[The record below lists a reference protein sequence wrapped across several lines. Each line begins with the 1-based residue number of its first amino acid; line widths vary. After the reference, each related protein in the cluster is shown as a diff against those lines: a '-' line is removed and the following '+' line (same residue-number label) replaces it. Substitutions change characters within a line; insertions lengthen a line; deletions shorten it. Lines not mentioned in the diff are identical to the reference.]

1 MKKIIVK
8 IALLLAVLCS
18 GQLIANV
25 SPVSVNYN
33 LDTYGVYPNYSQSL
47 LLSDFV
53 NTTSGGGSGNVT
65 ITNNVLTVSFSG
77 SWSPKKMKLGVLK
90 QLNVSPSL
98 PDIDLG
104 PLKTYAGTP
113 IGLSLKIENNA
124 LVAYSSFFLNGISC
138 VMQTNLASSAS
149 INITLLSN
157 LYSCDSSGGG
167 GGSSGSF
174 KLEGGLAT
182 LSFSGGW
189 SENCNL
195 KTGQIAALGVIV
207 PNTELG
213 VIYSNGIATDYRA
226 KIENNYLVFYVSGT
240 VYPIPSNVNFSYS
253 DVNLLSIEGGDANK
267 NWTLSASYDTKG
279 NKVAAGIAYFDDLGK
294 SDVSLT
300 KDFQNNKVWGTE
312 TIYDDK
318 GWPFRTS
325 FVAPSTLN
333 SFEKTNFL
341 RAYGTTGSGSVPQ
354 QVTISSPIVSSQN
367 VRASQSI
374 SASSTI
380 AANTTV
386 NFTAPQIIL
395 TTNFTAGTGFTATAA
410 AVNED
415 VAQPNLY
422 QYYSDANTL
431 EAYQATATHPFS
443 EVMYDEL
450 NPGNTVK
457 VIGGNKINGDWK
469 TGFSYT
475 LPAAQEMY
483 YAYGTNFF
491 DNNIDI
497 DYYLPKKEFPQYDNL
512 GLSSYFMR
520 TITAENQVLPVES
533 IPGSNL
539 NIMMQLGAYP
549 YAVKTNYPL
558 ERGKLYKVLI
568 GGETRVVQI
577 FNEINYRSETGG
589 SFVNINVPVTVLA
602 GSWDSYKDINILN
615 QVSNV
620 FNNTSNLIA
629 ALKCFKTITID
640 ANGVENVSFTNTDG
654 WLLANAR
661 SGGGSQYPVKSLI
674 GPQGY
679 IDIHLPQGCDG
690 TLSFIG
696 NASLYN
702 VYNLKTGN
710 LLTPA
715 EKNNIA
721 AGTYRIELVT
731 KPNYS
736 LGLTYI
742 NKSNG
747 SINNVFSEDLGVTYN
762 VNYYDYA
769 VNVHNKTGQLIKSI
783 QPNGYVAY
791 STIVPAPAHMIA
803 LNFATTYTYDTLGQV
818 TTVTSPDE
826 GTSRFAYRKDGQI
839 RYSQNALQN
848 DTKVSYTEYDSLGR
862 PIESGVITG
871 SAGIWTLA
879 IANPDGALLT
889 GIRSEQTFTIYDDY
903 KDFTTSYAVPANLD
917 LATIITSKGL
927 NAAQYVPNNLSG
939 NVAVTFNDS
948 SFTWY
953 SYDLYGRLEWMVQNL
968 IGFGLKTV
976 HYYYD
981 HNGNVKKVIYQK
993 DLASEMFVHQYNYQ
1007 VDGALLTVA
1016 TSVDNVTFKEH
1027 AKYKYYQ
1034 TGELKRVELAQGLQG
1049 IDYVY
1054 TLGGALKSINHPSL
1068 EKANDPGG
1076 DANDVFGITLD
1087 YYNGDYLRSNRNIS
1101 TSPTVAGLNQDNYD
1115 GNIKASRWSNRQKD
1129 VPDPLNEA
1137 SASNKAQQR
1146 GYMYNYN
1153 PNKWLTQA
1161 SFGNVSGNAISP
1173 ATAFK
1178 EGNITYD
1185 KNGNILSLQRAKEDG
1200 TVIDNFTYNY
1210 GNGNNQLTHVDDAVV
1225 GNADIQDL
1233 KDQNTNNYGYDV
1245 LGRMTSNLAE
1255 GLTYTYNTQGLV
1267 TQIKKGTQ
1275 LTVNL
1280 KYNERGH
1287 RIRKEVITNKGTGS
1301 ITTDTEYN
1309 VVDLSGNVMG
1319 VYFERIGTVER
1330 PITLYQKENPIFG
1343 TSRLGVY
1350 TRATKSGAI
1359 ARTSY
1364 EITDHLGNVR
1374 AVIQENPNLFSIL
1387 LSYADYYAFGEQLP
1401 SRNTT
1406 SDYRYAFQGQELDK
1420 ETGMEAFQL
1429 RLWDGRIGRWLSPD
1443 PYQYEDSPYLGMGNN
1458 PVFLIDPDGGRPTPY
1473 EAALM
1478 AAKTYGDSP
1487 LKLAGGWKKTRDFT
1501 KNLLHR
1507 QSGYLANL
1515 YSRKINGKIEF
1526 AYVYAGTQDL
1536 VDGLNDL
1543 TQSIGLATQYQ
1554 EAYEVSNLINKRYK
1568 NSELTFIGHSL
1579 GGGLANFSALMSG
1592 RESITF
1598 NPAWISHATLHRY
1611 GLLNKSDFKITN
1623 YIMDGEILNK
1633 SQNHLTLFLNEK
1645 GKNLFVGGP
1654 PNTNKINT
1662 LQKHTIGP
1670 MVSSLK
1676 FLEDFI
1682 LKPIFYKTQIDNT
1695 RINRDFR
1702 R

>member
-18 GQLIANV
+18 GQLVANV
-25 SPVSVNYN
+25 SPVTVHYN
-33 LDTYGVYPNYSQSL
+33 LDTYGAYPNYSQSL

-53 NTTSGGGSGNVT
+53 NTGSGGGNGNVS

-104 PLKTYAGTP
+104 PLKTSAGTP

-124 LVAYSSFFLNGISC
+124 LVAYSSFFMNGVSC
-138 VMQTNLASSAS
+138 LLQTSLASSAS
-149 INITLLSN
+149 VNVSFSN
-157 LYSCDSSGGG
+157 LYVCDTNGGSGGSG
-167 GGSSGSF
+167 GSF

-189 SENCNL
+189 SENCTL
-195 KTGQIAALGVIV
+195 KTGQIAALGVTV

-213 VIYSNGIATDYRA
+213 VIYSNGIATDYNA
-226 KIENNYLVFYVSGT
+226 KIESNYLVFYVPGT
-240 VYPIPSNVNFSYS
+240 VYPTPSSVNFSYS
-253 DVNLLSIEGGDANK
+253 DANLLSIEGGDANK
-267 NWTLSASYDTKG
+267 NWTLSTSYDTKG

-294 SDVSLT
+294 SDVSLS
-300 KDFQNNKVWGTE
+300 KDFLNNKVWGTE
-312 TIYDDK
+312 TIYDEQ
-318 GWPFRTS
+318 GRPFRTS

-354 QVTISSPIVSSQN
+354 QVPISTPITSSQN
-367 VRASQSI
+367 VRASQLI
-374 SASSTI
+374 TASSTI
-380 AANTTV
+380 AASTTV

-395 TTNFTAGTGFTATAA
+395 TTNFSAGPGFTATAA

-431 EAYQATATHPFS
+431 EPYQATATHPFS

-457 VIGGNKINGDWK
+457 VIGGNEINGDWK

-483 YAYGTNFF
+483 YAFGAAYFDGDIQSQGEVVVTKFF
-491 DNNIDI
+491 
-497 DYYLPKKEFPQYDNL
+497 
-512 GLSSYFMR
+512 
-520 TITAENQVLPVES
+520 
-533 IPGSNL
+533 
-539 NIMMQLGAYP
+539 
-549 YAVKTNYPL
+549 KT
-558 ERGKLYKVLI
+558 
-568 GGETRVVQI
+568 VVQ
-577 FNEINYRSETGG
+577 
-589 SFVNINVPVTVLA
+589 
-602 GSWDSYKDINILN
+602 
-615 QVSNV
+615 
-620 FNNTSNLIA
+620 
-629 ALKCFKTITID
+629 D
-640 ANGVENVSFTNTDG
+640 ANGVENVSFSDG
-654 WLLANAR
+654 EGKVLA
-661 SGGGSQYPVKSLI
+661 SGTSGRGSAYPVVSLI
-674 GPQGY
+674 GTQGF
-679 IDIHLPQGCDG
+679 IDIHIPLGVSPAA
-690 TLSFIG
+690 LIG
-696 NASLYN
+696 SASDYKI
-702 VYNLKTGN
+702 YNLKTGALHTGS
-710 LLTPA
+710 LLGG
-715 EKNNIA
+715 NF
-721 AGTYRIELVT
+721 YRIEAVVVPT
-731 KPNYS
+731 AEPVA
-736 LGLTYI
+736 YI
-742 NKSNG
+742 TSG
-747 SINNVFSEDLGVTYN
+747 GGVTYSAGAKGVTYTVN
-762 VNYYDYA
+762 YADFALNYYD
-769 VNVHNKTGQLIKSI
+769 KTGRLSKTI
-783 QPNGYVAY
+783 QPKGYQNNTSILATPTHTLV
-791 STIVPAPAHMIA
+791 
-803 LNFATTYTYDTLGQV
+803 TTYTYDTLGQV
-818 TTVTSPDE
+818 TMVTSPDE

-839 RYSQNALQN
+839 RYSQSALQN
-848 DTKVSYTEYDSLGR
+848 DTKVSYTDYDSLGR

-871 SAGIWTLA
+871 SVGIWTLA
-879 IANPDGALLT
+879 MANPDGTLLNGT
-889 GIRSEQTFTIYDDY
+889 RSEQMFTIYDDY

-917 LATIITSKGL
+917 LAALLTSRGL
-927 NAAQYVPNNLSG
+927 NAAQYIPNNLSG

-953 SYDLYGRLEWMVQNL
+953 SYDLYGRLEWMVQNV
-968 IGFGLKTV
+968 IGLGLKTV

-993 DLASEMFVHQYNYQ
+993 DVASEMFVHQYTYQ
-1007 VDGALLTVA
+1007 VNGALLTVA

-1068 EKANDPGG
+1068 EAANDPGR
-1076 DANDVFGITLD
+1076 DTNDVFGVTLD
-1087 YYNGDYLRSNRNIS
+1087 YYSGDYLRSNTNIT
-1101 TSPTVAGLNQDNYD
+1101 TSPSVTGLNQDNYD
-1115 GNIKASRWSNRQKD
+1115 GNIKASRWANRQKD
-1129 VPDPLNEA
+1129 VPNPLAAA
-1137 SASNKAQQR
+1137 SATNTAQQR

-1153 PNKWLTQA
+1153 PNKWLTGA

-1245 LGRMTSNLAE
+1245 LGRMTGNLAE

-1287 RIRKEVITNKGTGS
+1287 RVSKEVITNNGTGS

-1309 VVDLSGNVMG
+1309 VLDLSGNVMG
-1319 VYFERIGTVER
+1319 VYFKRTGTVER
-1330 PITLYQKENPIFG
+1330 PITLYQKENSIFG
-1343 TSRLGVY
+1343 ASRLGVY
-1350 TRATKSGAI
+1350 TRAVGLKPNVIPAK
-1359 ARTSY
+1359 TSY

-1406 SDYRYAFQGQELDK
+1406 SDYRYAFQGQELDI
-1420 ETGMEAFQL
+1420 ETNMEAFQL

-1443 PYQYEDSPYLGMGNN
+1443 PYGEFDSPYLGMGNN
-1458 PVFLIDPDGGRPTPY
+1458 PISLIDPDGGQTIDPPVKPTELREVIIQGRPKSSNFKLDMSFNRNMNGLNFSFDDSWKKNINFKAPLTTTTPNNNNNNNTFKHNWNVDKAV
-1473 EAALM
+1473 ETLNNNALTSSSGYC
-1478 AAKTYGDSP
+1478 AKYVRYA
-1487 LKLAGGWKKTRDFT
+1487 LEAGG
-1501 KNLLHR
+1501 
-1507 QSGYLANL
+1507 
-1515 YSRKINGKIEF
+1515 
-1526 AYVYAGTQDL
+1526 V
-1536 VDGLNDL
+1536 
-1543 TQSIGLATQYQ
+1543 
-1554 EAYEVSNLINKRYK
+1554 
-1568 NSELTFIGHSL
+1568 
-1579 GGGLANFSALMSG
+1579 
-1592 RESITF
+1592 
-1598 NPAWISHATLHRY
+1598 
-1611 GLLNKSDFKITN
+1611 
-1623 YIMDGEILNK
+1623 
-1633 SQNHLTLFLNEK
+1633 
-1645 GKNLFVGGP
+1645 
-1654 PNTNKINT
+1654 NTNGRPGSAKDYDTFLLKKGFN
-1662 LQKHTIGP
+1662 K
-1670 MVSSLK
+1670 VSSLNY
-1676 FLEDFI
+1676 
-1682 LKPIFYKTQIDNT
+1682 KPITGDIVVMEAFVGLKKNHPHGHIQMYNGNKWISDFVQKDFWPGS
-1695 RINRDFR
+1695 DFR
-1702 R
+1702 NAQPITTILRK